1 MVKAGVER
9 RERVRGEEGLRGE
22 EGKGEGRGEGRDE
35 ERRRK
40 MASSLPLG
48 DKGLRVRCKS
58 RTKQTF

>member
-1 MVKAGVER
+1 MVKAGVEK

-35 ERRRK
+35 RRRK
-40 MASSLPLG
+40 MGSSLPLG